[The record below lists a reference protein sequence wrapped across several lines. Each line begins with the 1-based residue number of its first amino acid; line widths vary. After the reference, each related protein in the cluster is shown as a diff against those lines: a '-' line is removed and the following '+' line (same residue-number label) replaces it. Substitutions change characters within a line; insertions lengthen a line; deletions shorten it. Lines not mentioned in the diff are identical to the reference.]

1 MKVYEQTSPTLNE
14 ARKHMSDEDYS
25 VARSAG
31 IKRFNTAMYE
41 IRSST
46 ATAKILDAMQRHID
60 IWTELCGAAVE
71 EDNWFVVVYCSV
83 ARAEMTETR
92 GLVAKLLDRM
102 VEDLSPEGEDNDG
115 N

>member
-1 MKVYEQTSPTLNE
+1 MKVYEQANPMLNE
-14 ARKHMSDEDYS
+14 ARKHMSNEDYS

-41 IRSST
+41 IRTTT
-46 ATAKILDAMQRHID
+46 ATAKILDAMQRHVD
-60 IWTELCGAAVE
+60 IWTELSSAAVE

-83 ARAEMTETR
+83 ARAEMTETMN
-92 GLVAKLLDRM
+92 LVAKLLDRM
-102 VEDLSPEGEDNDG
+102 VEGIGEDNDG